1 MKRLANID
9 PWQALRRFT
18 PARLGLGRAGES
30 LPTEAVLAFGLD
42 HARARDA
49 VHMVLDAE
57 DLARELESAGF
68 AGLVVH
74 SQARDRA
81 HYLRRPDAGR
91 QLAAGSAARLAQYSG
106 QARGHVAGHVG
117 HLSIV
122 IADGLSAEAARKH
135 ALPVLLSLRMRL
147 QGWSLAPVTV
157 ALQARVALGDAIGAA
172 LGAEAVAVFIGERPG
187 LSAPDS
193 MGIYLSYA
201 PRIGMADA
209 ERNCIS
215 NVRPQG
221 LGYDEAAQRLA
232 SLLCGARQLGR
243 SGIGLKDGSHAVPL
257 SLPGS

>member
-1 MKRLANID
+1 MKRLANKD

-49 VHMVLDAE
+49 VHTVLDAE
-57 DLARELESAGF
+57 GLALEFESAGF
-68 AGLVVH
+68 TSLVVR
-74 SQARDRA
+74 SQARDRV
-81 HYLRRPDAGR
+81 HYLRCPDAGR
-91 QLAAGSAARLAQYSG
+91 QLDANSAARLGQQSG
-106 QARGHVAGHVG
+106 TAAGHDAGHVAG
-117 HLSIV
+117 LSVV
-122 IADGLSAEAARKH
+122 IADGLSGEAARKH
-135 ALPVLLSLRMRL
+135 ALPVLLSLRARL
-147 QGWSLAPVTV
+147 RGWSIAPVTV
-157 ALQARVALGDAIGAA
+157 ALQARVALGDAIGTA

-221 LGYDEAAQRLA
+221 LDYDAAAQRLA

-243 SGIGLKDGSHAVPL
+243 SGIGLKDGSLALPP
-257 SLPGS
+257 SLPGT